1 MENSDLLRDNQSKT
15 IIGPR
20 DRQTELEYTNTKL
33 SEQNTVR
40 TSKQLLKHLQGL
52 MVTLAISATPNSFGR
67 APKFGGVSP
76 DFGPDISL
84 ELIRIVKCPKYL
96 RKSQWL

>member
-40 TSKQLLKHLQGL
+40 TSKQPLKHLQGL
-52 MVTLAISATPNSFGR
+52 MVTLAISATPNSFVR
-67 APKFGGVSP
+67 APKFCGVSP
-76 DFGPDISL
+76 DLGPDISL
-84 ELIRIVKCPKYL
+84 EGGWK
-96 RKSQWL
+96 